1 LSNQNLSFV
10 DLVKVAY
17 EEWLLKADEKD
28 KDTHL
33 SLGEIEVLAEK
44 LWQDRFSEDS
54 DYFYQAVREIISSR
68 VKAAS
73 TLK

>member
-1 LSNQNLSFV
+1 MSNKNLSFV
-10 DLVKVAY
+10 ELVKVAY
-17 EEWLLKADEKD
+17 EDWLLKADEKD

-33 SLGEIEVLAEK
+33 SLSEVEVLAEK
-44 LWQDRFSEDS
+44 LWQDRFSEES
-54 DYFYQAVREIISSR
+54 EYFHQAVREIISSR